1 MINLFG
7 LHLQLLIGQNLPTP
21 PPLKVSEALQSVEVT
36 ARDSDRSGFQMVF
49 QVGRGLA
56 DRKDFA
62 LMEEARLKPFN
73 RVVLSVLFG
82 LTPQP
87 IMDGIITTQQLAPSE
102 EPGASKL
109 TVTGE
114 DLSVMM
120 DLKKEQRPY
129 PQLGDNL
136 IVSLIL
142 LRYFIEFG
150 MVPQVVPPKD
160 PLTQPVTKQTRSQT
174 TNETDLAFIKK
185 LASKHGFVFY
195 VEPGPAPLANRAY
208 WGPPERLALPQPAL
222 SVNMGPGSNVE
233 TMSFRYGELAPKAV
247 TYTKADGTT
256 ATIDRYSR
264 TPPLAARVPAPHTLD
279 FLGNGPDGE
288 TDAAKRVRAQGE
300 VNKSFDG
307 VVTAEGTLDA
317 LRYGRI
323 LKPRSLVDV
332 RGAGDSFDGRFYVK
346 SVTHTIDVKKGQY
359 KQKFSLSR
367 EGAGTTTP
375 LVVP

>member
-7 LHLQLLIGQNLPTP
+7 LHLQLMLGETLPTP
-21 PPLKVSEALQSVEVT
+21 APLKVSEALQSVEVT
-36 ARDSDRSGFQMVF
+36 AKDGDRSGFQMVF

-62 LMEEARLKPFN
+62 LLTEAKLRPFN

-82 LTPQP
+82 VTPQP
-87 IMDGIITTQQLAPSE
+87 IMDGIITKHQLAPSD

-114 DLSVMM
+114 DVSVMM
-120 DLKKEQRPY
+120 DLEKVQRPY

-136 IVSLIL
+136 IVGLIL
-142 LRYFIEFG
+142 LPYMIDYG
-150 MVPQVVPPKD
+150 IVPQIMVPSD
-160 PLTQPVTKQTRSQT
+160 PLVRPVTEQTRSQT
-174 TNETDLAFIKK
+174 SKETDRDFITK
-185 LASKHGFVFY
+185 LAAKHGFVFY
-195 VEPGPAPLANRAY
+195 VEPGPTPLANFAY
-208 WGPPERLALPQPAL
+208 WGPPPRLTLPQPAL

-233 TMSFRYGELAPKAV
+233 TMSFSYNELSPKAL
-247 TYTKADGTT
+247 TYTKSDGGSETVDT
-256 ATIDRYSR
+256 YSR
-264 TPPLAARVPAPHTLD
+264 RPPLAARVPDPRQSD
-279 FLGNGPDGE
+279 FLGDGPDGE

-300 VNKSFDG
+300 VDKSFDN

-346 SVTHTIDVKKGQY
+346 SVTHTIDVKKGLY

-367 EGAGTTTP
+367 EGVGTTTP
-375 LVVP
+375 LVMP